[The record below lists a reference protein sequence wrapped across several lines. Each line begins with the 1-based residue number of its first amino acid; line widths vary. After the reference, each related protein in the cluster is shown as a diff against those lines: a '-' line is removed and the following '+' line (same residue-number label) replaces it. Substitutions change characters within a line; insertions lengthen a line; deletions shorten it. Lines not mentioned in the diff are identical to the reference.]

1 MFHSELGFINLNFDF
16 FKKGFGLRQEEP
28 GASSRRAW
36 SFVKKSLGLRQE
48 ELGASSRRA
57 WSFIKKSLGF
67 INKSFSFA
75 SLRLSL
81 QTDCPLFDLTLWWLL
96 CPTLFQLL
104 LSFFLRITN
113 NARCKVNYF
122 LSICNL
128 FTLFSFK
135 CDRKRCY
142 KIRKRE
148 RNGKDEEK

>member
-1 MFHSELGFINLNFDF
+1 MFPSELSFINLNFDF
-16 FKKGFGLRQEEP
+16 FKKGFE
-28 GASSRRAW
+28 
-36 SFVKKSLGLRQE
+36 LRQE

-57 WSFIKKSLGF
+57 WSFIKKSLGLIKKSLDLIKKSLGF

-81 QTDCPLFDLTLWWLL
+81 QTDCPLFDLTFWWLL

-113 NARCKVNYF
+113 NTRCKVNYF

-142 KIRKRE
+142 KLRKRE